1 MSGERLIFHVDV
13 NSAFLS
19 WEAVERLKHPE
30 QFPEITADLRDIPSA
45 VGGDRS
51 KRRGII
57 LAKSI
62 PAKKYKVQT
71 GEPIT
76 DALKKCPNLVIV
88 PSRHGIYREYS
99 RAFTAILERYS
110 DRIEQCSIDEC
121 FVDMTGTEKLFGP
134 PVESAARI
142 KDEIRRELGF
152 TVNVGISTNKL
163 LAKMASDFRKPDLVH
178 TLFPQEIDRKSVV

>member
-62 PAKKYKVQT
+62 PAKKVQGADGRADHGRAQKVSQS
-71 GEPIT
+71 G
-76 DALKKCPNLVIV
+76 DRALTPRDIQGVFESV
-88 PSRHGIYREYS
+88 H
-99 RAFTAILERYS
+99 S
-110 DRIEQCSIDEC
+110 D
-121 FVDMTGTEKLFGP
+121 P
-134 PVESAARI
+134 
-142 KDEIRRELGF
+142 
-152 TVNVGISTNKL
+152 
-163 LAKMASDFRKPDLVH
+163 
-178 TLFPQEIDRKSVV
+178 

>member
-1 MSGERLIFHVDV
+1 MEKLIFHIDV

-30 QFPEITADLRDIPSA
+30 QFPEMTVDLRTIPSA

-88 PSRHGIYREYS
+88 PARHGIYTQYS
-99 RAFTAILERYS
+99 KAFIAILERYS
-110 DRIEQCSIDEC
+110 DAIEQCSIDEC
-121 FVDMTGTEKLFGP
+121 FVDMTGTEKLFGAP
-134 PVESAARI
+134 WRLPRA
-142 KDEIRRELGF
+142 
-152 TVNVGISTNKL
+152 
-163 LAKMASDFRKPDLVH
+163 
-178 TLFPQEIDRKSVV
+178 